1 MNQKLRPL
9 NIELNE
15 SNDTCSVK
23 LDYGKTSVIC
33 TIVGPLTSKGQF
45 SEKGVLQCE
54 VRFTGGSSRLESDKG
69 QSSGSL
75 TSEERQLSLQVHDAL
90 YSSILLSKYPKSTIA
105 VYILIMTRNGSE
117 LAACINSASIALTH
131 ANIELQ
137 DIVTACTIYNT
148 KFNQGNSSSN
158 NNNNNNNN
166 NNKEEILLI
175 DPYPEEIDNENVS
188 RVVIAKMCNLKKI
201 TQIIE
206 SGKSVNINLLQ
217 EMLDMGEESCNELSN
232 QMHLFLI
239 QQQQLS
245 D

>member
-9 NIELNE
+9 KIELNE
-15 SNDTCSVK
+15 SNDICSVK

-45 SEKGVLQCE
+45 SEKGVLECE

-105 VYILIMTRNGSE
+105 IYILIMTRNGSE

-137 DIVTACTIYNT
+137 DVVTACTIYNT
-148 KFNQGNSSSN
+148 KSNSDTNDN
-158 NNNNNNNN
+158 NTNIEK
-166 NNKEEILLI
+166 NKEEEVLLV
-175 DPYPEEIDNENVS
+175 DPYPEDIDNENVS
-188 RVVIAKMCNLKKI
+188 RVVVAKMCNLQKI
-201 TQIIE
+201 TQVIQ
-206 SGKSVNINLLQ
+206 SGKSININSLQ
-217 EMLDMGEESCNELSN
+217 EILDLGEQSCSELSN
-232 QMHLFLI
+232 QIQQFLF
-239 QQQQLS
+239 QQQQ
-245 D
+245 